1 MSDNGFMQFT
11 YPVKLTRDRKDGG
24 YVVSCR
30 DIPEAITQ
38 GDSIAKA
45 LSEAEGALQAAIEGR
60 IEDGLDIPVPSRP
73 KRDERMVPTPITT
86 ALKAAVYTEM
96 REQAVTKSERARR
109 MDVNEKEARRML
121 DPRHPTRVPTLE
133 RALAALGRRAEIA
146 VS

>member
-1 MSDNGFMQFT
+1 MLRFT
-11 YPVKLTRDRKDGG
+11 YAVKLTRDRKDGG

-38 GDSIAKA
+38 GESVADA

-60 IEDGLDIPVPSRP
+60 IEDGMEIPVPSRA
-73 KRDERMVPTPITT
+73 KRGERMVSTPITT
-86 ALKAAVYTEM
+86 ALKAAVYLAM
-96 REQAVTKSERARR
+96 REQQVSKSELARR
-109 MDVNEKEARRML
+109 MDLDEKEARRML

-133 RALAALGRRAEIA
+133 RALAVLGRRAEIA